1 MIKKIFLAIMSTS
14 MVFLLASCSPSTDG
28 NKEDTKVEKSS
39 VQEEKP
45 FIGEGEWAKD
55 YSLEEV
61 NALNDEIAT
70 RIEEASNFYG
80 IEYSKEEKIKDENNE
95 SVNEKYIYF
104 DKLNPEPNRMESM
117 YYGYKLYGSD
127 MAKGSLSLKIGFKL
141 DLDQIKN
148 EEKFDFKETS
158 MSTFSEAMTNNT
170 ERDYTELNNS
180 IIDIVKNG
188 KEDQTIETNLNGLV
202 ETITIKDDFLLYKID
217 SKVYQFK

>member
-28 NKEDTKVEKSS
+28 NKEGTKVEKSS

-61 NALNDEIAT
+61 NALNDEITT
-70 RIEEASNFYG
+70 RVEEASNFYG
-80 IEYSKEEKIKDENNE
+80 IEYNKEEKIKDENNE

-104 DKLNPEPNRMESM
+104 DNLNPEPNRMESM

-148 EEKFDFKETS
+148 EGKFDFKETS
-158 MSTFSEAMTNNT
+158 MSTFSEAMTNDT

-188 KEDQTIETNLNGLV
+188 KQDQTIETNLNGLV

>member
-1 MIKKIFLAIMSTS
+1 
-14 MVFLLASCSPSTDG
+14 
-28 NKEDTKVEKSS
+28 
-39 VQEEKP
+39 
-45 FIGEGEWAKD
+45 
-55 YSLEEV
+55 
-61 NALNDEIAT
+61 
-70 RIEEASNFYG
+70 
-80 IEYSKEEKIKDENNE
+80 
-95 SVNEKYIYF
+95 
-104 DKLNPEPNRMESM
+104 MESM